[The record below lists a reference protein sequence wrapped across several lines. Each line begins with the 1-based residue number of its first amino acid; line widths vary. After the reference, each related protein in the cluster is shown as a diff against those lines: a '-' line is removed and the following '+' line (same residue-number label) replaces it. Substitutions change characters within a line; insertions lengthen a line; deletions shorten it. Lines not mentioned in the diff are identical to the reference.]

1 MQLLEDHWVFVQYF
15 LPMPSNNQAFSNRE
29 SQGPWQY
36 QYHSSVPPDQCG
48 VRNTQ
53 EEQSEEAEMMHIPE
67 VAIPATDG
75 QLADQTLQP
84 HDPTPHP
91 TLCQGEGE
99 DMETDN
105 DAIDVTKIMDKEDP
119 FFCLEYAKD
128 IYEHLRSLEVRYQ
141 LSADYFD
148 VQHFIHPQMRA
159 IVVDWM
165 VCVQVKFQLLQDTL
179 FLSVTLLDR
188 FLAVHPILKEELQ
201 LVGITALLIAS
212 KYEEVCA
219 LQVDDLI
226 YVTDNSYT
234 ASNVHAMES
243 LMLKTL
249 GYFLGTPTALCFL
262 RWYSR
267 VAQLSIEAHTMAKFL
282 MELGIAQYFV
292 HRYLPSM
299 LAAAAICFS
308 TRLLQNDSCKW
319 TTNFEHFIG
328 YTESDLRPCLRWLSR
343 QVLAMPMARHQ
354 AVRKKYS
361 DASLMGVAKTASLCG
376 PLVRAMSRQ

>member
-1 MQLLEDHWVFVQYF
+1 MAMVQAQQGGAGVVFGEKHNTKPFHATIRRPLGLRAVLPANAQQQPSVQQQRVTRSMAI
-15 LPMPSNNQAFSNRE
+15 PIPQQR
-29 SQGPWQY
+29 
-36 QYHSSVPPDQCG
+36 PPDQCG

-67 VAIPATDG
+67 
-75 QLADQTLQP
+75 
-84 HDPTPHP
+84 
-91 TLCQGEGE
+91 GEGE

-159 IVVDWM
+159 VVVDWM